1 MDEEKKEIE
10 VIKGDSKDLIISTV
24 YEHIIKDEIAINDK
38 KTNEEVVIPESSK
51 KEKNNTQE

>member
-24 YEHIIKDEIAINDK
+24 YEHIKKDDIAINDK

-51 KEKNNTQE
+51 KEKK

>member
-10 VIKGDSKDLIISTV
+10 VIKGDSKDLKISTV
-24 YEHIIKDEIAINDK
+24 YEHIKKDEIIINEK
-38 KTNEEVVIPESSK
+38 KINEEVVIPEGSK